1 MPFPPSFR
9 LRALGAA
16 CAALLAGGCAVPEE
30 TIAVIE
36 GYDPEA
42 ATIEDPFESQNRSIY
57 ALNDYADRQVFK
69 PVARAYRRAA
79 PAPARGCIAGI
90 FDNLKEPVRT
100 VAHLLS
106 LDEEAAAGSSSRFLI
121 NTIGGGLG
129 CVDVADRAM
138 GIAEEGS
145 DLGLAVRS
153 WTQNEDSLYLMMPL
167 FGPTTLIDGSMRYAE
182 ISHLDAV
189 AIARSRRGAPKE
201 DRSWLR
207 RNPYD
212 VSDKSKRQAIG
223 VLRAVDA
230 REGVLDATDVFDE
243 IAYDRYLL
251 LRDVYLDQ
259 RERDAR
265 AIAERRKEKL
275 DWLF

>member
-1 MPFPPSFR
+1 MS
-9 LRALGAA
+9 AA
-16 CAALLAGGCAVPEE
+16 AAALLLAGCAVPEE
-30 TIAVIE
+30 TIAIID
-36 GYDPEA
+36 GYDPEE
-42 ATIEDPFESQNRSIY
+42 TVIEDPFESQNRSIY
-57 ALNDYADRQVFK
+57 ALNDYADRQLFK

-79 PAPARGCIAGI
+79 PAPARSCIAGI
-90 FDNLKEPVRT
+90 FDNLKEPIRT
-100 VAHLLS
+100 VAHLIS
-106 LDEEAAAGSSSRFLI
+106 LDEEGAASSSSRFLF

-129 CVDVADRAM
+129 CVDVAGKAM
-138 GIAEEGS
+138 GIEEEES

-153 WTQNEDSLYLMMPL
+153 WTENDESLYLMLPL
-167 FGPTTLIDGSMRYAE
+167 FGPTTLIDGSMDYAATT
-182 ISHLDAV
+182 HLDAV
-189 AIARSRRGAPKE
+189 QIARSRRGAPKE

-212 VSDKSKRQAIG
+212 VPDKSKRQA
-223 VLRAVDA
+223 VYALRAVDA
-230 REGVLDATDVFDE
+230 REGLLDATDVFDE

-265 AIAERRKEKL
+265 AITERRKEKL